1 MPSPLPRWVRWA
13 DRSWLGLFHPV
24 ASFPSDIG
32 LPHMSDGSAP
42 TSSIFE
48 ACSAFTHVTACL
60 LATSPSDVFSR
71 RLRRFCHLHR
81 RSDSY
86 QLERPSCRMGI
97 APIEEPNLSRRT
109 DMHCQ
114 PWQSFVGDLR
124 QPLFPP
130 CAKWV
135 SLRLSAAL
143 QTVCDDALHVLPA
156 PPSKCAL
163 LRLARLSGVTPPG
176 YARTVGAARTGCRTI
191 RASPSYSRNGLQKIP
206 VRFL

>member
-24 ASFPSDIG
+24 ASSPSDIG

-42 TSSIFE
+42 TSSFFE

-86 QLERPSCRMGI
+86 RLERPSCRMGI

-109 DMHCQ
+109 DMH
-114 PWQSFVGDLR
+114 FIVTDG
-124 QPLFPP
+124 
-130 CAKWV
+130 V
-135 SLRLSAAL
+135 SGSQNESHFGRA
-143 QTVCDDALHVLPA
+143 
-156 PPSKCAL
+156 
-163 LRLARLSGVTPPG
+163 
-176 YARTVGAARTGCRTI
+176 I
-191 RASPSYSRNGLQKIP
+191 RAILRAVNRSFGSSLSLSPYPWRARGIASKVISYTCRSIGSG
-206 VRFL
+206 

>member
-24 ASFPSDIG
+24 ASSPSDIG

-42 TSSIFE
+42 TSSFFE

-86 QLERPSCRMGI
+86 RLERPSCRMGI

-109 DMHCQ
+109 DMHCI
-114 PWQSFVGDLR
+114 VTR
-124 QPLFPP
+124 
-130 CAKWV
+130 C
-135 SLRLSAAL
+135 LSAMPRSAAVKL
-143 QTVCDDALHVLPA
+143 TWRTRERAIGVNHGPA
-156 PPSKCAL
+156 TAAAGNACPRPP
-163 LRLARLSGVTPPG
+163 RLFFG
-176 YARTVGAARTGCRTI
+176 TGCRRESHTGPA
-191 RASPSYSRNGLQKIP
+191 RAGEAPD
-206 VRFL
+206 